1 MEAKEAELLEIITDS
16 DVAKILNVSVS
27 TVRRNARLG
36 PLRAGP
42 GKLDLRLADPIYIGK
57 TRRWDK
63 ARVLAVI
70 NNI

>member
-42 GKLDLRLADPIYIGK
+42 GVLDLRLADPIYIGK
-57 TRRWDK
+57 SRRWDRK
-63 ARVLAVI
+63 RVIDLLKHI
-70 NNI
+70 